1 MCTVNELGTLN
12 TFNRCAL
19 VRAMN
24 KVCATR
30 GWQHTLPMEPDDF
43 ESSWTKALARGFE
56 PAITLRTSGLIG
68 FEADGRDDYMR
79 LRATLDRHEIK
90 PWLVEGR
97 ASDPWRVH
105 VYAIQPRGIDLPKV
119 SFRFEGGGLIAA
131 SNNYYRCSYDGGPY
145 GIDWVNSDAKPMGLR
160 SYDGLLI
167 EAKVAAQETR
177 RARREGAPLAEG
189 SRRNEIFRFG
199 CFLSRWMDDLGV
211 AIAIAD
217 RWQTEYCDPPVPHSW
232 VEKQVTG
239 AWKVAESE
247 RRLGCEVF
255 AHATKRVQ
263 AYNFSTALAPW
274 CGEDPTLIAELVD
287 AWVA

>member
-1 MCTVNELGTLN
+1 MGTVNELGTLN

-19 VRAMN
+19 VPTRN
-24 KVCATR
+24 KVCTVR

-43 ESSWTKALARGFE
+43 ESYWTKKLAQGFE
-56 PAITLRTSGLIG
+56 PAVTLRTSGLIG
-68 FEADGRDDYMR
+68 FEADGEDDYARLRDTLTRHEAKPWVVEARDD
-79 LRATLDRHEIK
+79 
-90 PWLVEGR
+90 
-97 ASDPWRVH
+97 DPYRVH
-105 VYAIQPRGIDLPKV
+105 VYALQPKGIDLPKV

-131 SNNYYRCSYDGGPY
+131 SNNYFRCSYFGGPY
-145 GIDWVNSDAKPMGLR
+145 YIIAVNSRTKPMDVR
-160 SYDGLLI
+160 SYAGLLA
-167 EAKVAAQETR
+167 EAKVAAHETR

-199 CFLSRWMDDLGV
+199 CFLSRWMDDLGL
-211 AIAIAD
+211 AIALAD
-217 RWQTEYCDPPVPHSW
+217 RWQEAYCDPPVPHPW

-247 RRLGCEVF
+247 GRLGCEVF

-263 AYNFSTALAPW
+263 AYNFSTALSPW
-274 CGEDPTLIAELVD
+274 CGEDPALVAELVE